1 MTHLSFITVATRA
14 LYSALVVT
22 ALTLPVV
29 GCGQQSQDEGLSA
42 QDVYGA
48 SSPPGGESAVT
59 AEPGSGTPT
68 TAARSP
74 FDDYFLD
81 LEQMRIVQQARIA
94 LTTQCMQDKGFEY
107 SENIDQTM
115 STFSDSTAGL
125 DSSTW
130 GPADPE
136 HARSYGYHPEPPA
149 ASGSQ
154 DAAASSSPEQRPGY
168 MDALVNDENT
178 GCDDLAYAELGY
190 DDAWYSQIATYDTA
204 RAAANESA
212 VADPE
217 VVQLIA
223 DWSTCMS
230 RKGYE
235 ADDPRSLVNRYV
247 GGPQE
252 GTPSAEERETAVAD
266 AECKVETSFVVGVT
280 GVIQRYETQAVTDN
294 QATMDTIKQL
304 SSQIFER
311 AQEVLAS

>member
-1 MTHLSFITVATRA
+1 MTAAPDS
-14 LYSALVVT
+14 
-22 ALTLPVV
+22 
-29 GCGQQSQDEGLSA
+29 
-42 QDVYGA
+42 GA
-48 SSPPGGESAVT
+48 APA
-59 AEPGSGTPT
+59 
-68 TAARSP
+68 AARSP

-81 LEQMRIVQQARIA
+81 PEQMRIVQQARIA

-107 SENIDQTM
+107 SEAIDQTM
-115 STFSDSTAGL
+115 SAVSDSTAGL

-154 DAAASSSPEQRPGY
+154 DAAASSSPEQRQGY

-204 RAAANESA
+204 RSAANESA

-223 DWSTCMS
+223 DWSTCMA

-235 ADDPRSLVNRYV
+235 ADDPRSLVNRYADN
-247 GGPQE
+247 PQK

-294 QATMDTIKQL
+294 QATMDTIKRL